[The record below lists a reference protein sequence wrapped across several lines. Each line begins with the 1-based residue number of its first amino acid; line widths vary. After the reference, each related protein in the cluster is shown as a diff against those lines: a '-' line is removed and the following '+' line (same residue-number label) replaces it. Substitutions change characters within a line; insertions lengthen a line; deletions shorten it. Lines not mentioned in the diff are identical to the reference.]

1 MGEVVFRAADGRE
14 ERHAATDAT
23 AAKHVMRYA
32 ELGMVVR
39 AFRVGPD
46 GADGAEIR
54 PCAAAFL
61 TPMRDRNANL
71 RTNRR
76 GRGR

>member
-14 ERHAATDAT
+14 ERHAATDAM

-32 ELGMVVR
+32 ELGMAVR
-39 AFRVGPD
+39 AFRVEKD

-54 PCAAAFL
+54 PSPAAYL
-61 TPMRDRNANL
+61 VPMRDRHANL
-71 RTNRR
+71 RVGRR
-76 GRGR
+76 R